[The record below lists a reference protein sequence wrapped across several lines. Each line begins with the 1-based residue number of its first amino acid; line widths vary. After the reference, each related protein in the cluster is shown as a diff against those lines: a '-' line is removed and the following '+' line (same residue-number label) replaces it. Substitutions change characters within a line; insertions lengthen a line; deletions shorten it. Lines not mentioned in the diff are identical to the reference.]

1 MDAQELRTKACKAYV
16 AAKLDGKSNK
26 EATLMANKAGKAGH
40 SLLDLSWYAASKQ
53 VEPISGNF
61 PHEAT
66 GETAQAI
73 VALRGGAG
81 FKGKYAGR
89 RLSWGHISICL
100 GWFNPAAPSTGPENE
115 VQRLFPHCT
124 KVVAGELVAAE
135 GTRSGKG
142 GRWLKDDPRL
152 YVGNHKGN
160 GVEHEKPRQVDPTS
174 LSDDDPGKVVAFAA
188 GKKAAAARTRKPRT
202 TKPKA

>member
-26 EATLMANKAGKAGH
+26 EATALANKAGKAGH
-40 SLLDLSWYAASKQ
+40 SLLDLSWYFASKQ
-53 VEPISGNF
+53 VEPLEGNF

-81 FKGKYAGR
+81 YNGKYEGR

-100 GWFNPAAPSTGPENE
+100 GWFNPSAPSTGPENE

-124 KVVAGELVAAE
+124 KVVAGEAVAAE

-142 GRWLKDDPRL
+142 GRWMKDDPRL
-152 YVGNHKGN
+152 YQGNHKGN
-160 GVEHEKPRQVDPTS
+160 GVEAEKPRLVDPAT
-174 LSDDDPGKVVAFAA
+174 LNDDDPGKVMAFAA
-188 GKKAAAARTRKPRT
+188 GKKAAAKRTRKPRT
-202 TKPKA
+202 TKQ

>member
-1 MDAQELRTKACKAYV
+1 MDDAQAQRTAACKAYV
-16 AAKLDGKSNK
+16 AAKQDGKSNK
-26 EATLMANKAGKAGH
+26 EATLAANKAGKAGH
-40 SLLDLSWYAASKQ
+40 SLLDLSWYYASKQ
-53 VEPISGNF
+53 VEPLEGDF
-61 PHEAT
+61 RHEAT

-81 FKGKYAGR
+81 WKGKYEGR

-100 GWFNPAAPSTGPENE
+100 GWFNPTAPSTGPENE

-124 KVVAGELVAAE
+124 KQVAGEAVAAE

-160 GVEHEKPRQVDPTS
+160 GVEDEKPRLVDPAN
-174 LSDDDPGKVVAFAA
+174 LKDDDEGKVVAFAT
-188 GKKAAAARTRKPRT
+188 GRKAAAKRTRKPRT
-202 TKPKA
+202 TKA